1 MRMAEL
7 SRESGVAIATIK
19 YYQREGLLPPGALT
33 SPNQARYGPAHVR
46 RLRLVRA
53 LTEVGGLSVADVR
66 DVLAAIDEPRTPLHD
81 VLGSA
86 QPGLPGPP
94 AEIAGDTD
102 REWAAQRIEEVAAE
116 RGWQPPPGSSLVET
130 LAGVLCT
137 YRAVGHEWA
146 LESLSTYAESAD
158 RVAAADIAALAQLG
172 STDNIVEGAVVGT
185 VLGDSLLAA
194 LRRLAHAEASRKRF
208 DRI

>member
-81 VLGSA
+81 VVRGTQLCERRYIGGGHSVGGFRVGGQTFEGPFVSDRPVGA
-86 QPGLPGPP
+86 QDPGQGLDQRGARWWLPATFGRHLLDSLSGPFP
-94 AEIAGDTD
+94 IGVAGDL
-102 REWAAQRIEEVAAE
+102 
-116 RGWQPPPGSSLVET
+116 GG
-130 LAGVLCT
+130 
-137 YRAVGHEWA
+137 RA
-146 LESLSTYAESAD
+146 
-158 RVAAADIAALAQLG
+158 R
-172 STDNIVEGAVVGT
+172 
-185 VLGDSLLAA
+185 
-194 LRRLAHAEASRKRF
+194 
-208 DRI
+208 